1 MVEIKPRKAERE
13 VKQVLAEAYRQNLP
27 KYIRLCEQNY
37 ARINRLLP
45 EENTIGA
52 EKKVLVGGFE
62 FTLSIIEASPYTNLV
77 SLKQTDNKVIGFT
90 RPDLNVRIY
99 HDAKVAE
106 VVCKYYPK
114 RVRPAY
120 AYPNPEMHQKD
131 EKYQLN
137 AFLKDWLEYCINQGR
152 STFHWDTDHDV
163 V

>member
-1 MVEIKPRKAERE
+1 M
-13 VKQVLAEAYRQNLP
+13 LAKTYRQNLP

-45 EENTIGA
+45 SENRIGA
-52 EKKVLVGGFE
+52 VNQVLVGGFE
-62 FTLSIIEASPYTNLV
+62 FTLTILESARYTDLV
-77 SLKQTDNKVIGFT
+77 SIKQSDNKVLGFKQ
-90 RPDLNVRIY
+90 PDFNVRIY

-120 AYPNPEMHQKD
+120 GYPNPDMHQKD

-137 AFLKDWLEYCINQGR
+137 AFLKDWLDYCINQGR
-152 STFHWDTDHDV
+152 STFHWDTDHDMV
-163 V
+163 